1 MYLHSEERLD
11 KKRRGM
17 VKGFSKGQSQREESS
32 TDDNDNNDDILVT
45 AKGLLVE
52 GSQ

>member
-1 MYLHSEERLD
+1 
-11 KKRRGM
+11 M